1 MYEKKDSKNKH
12 DWIFVKQI
20 TCYHRHIVQVDSE
33 AVLSRRR
40 PGKDNLNCYNFRR
53 LICKH
58 CPYTGRNLSPSDKAQ
73 SEDIFALLY
82 QRSPLTGS
90 TQFWN
95 NWNVTN
101 KLLISFCINLWNILI
116 KDLKNLSYQDISIE
130 FEKEMIL
137 LNSLFL

>member
-33 AVLSRRR
+33 AVVSRRR
-40 PGKDNLNCYNFRR
+40 PIKDNLNCYNFRR

-58 CPYTGRNLSPSDKAQ
+58 YPYTGRNLSPSDKAQ
-73 SEDIFALLY
+73 SEYIFALLY

-95 NWNVTN
+95 NWNITN
-101 KLLISFCINLWNILI
+101 KSLISFFINLWNILI
-116 KDLKNLSYQDISIE
+116 KGFLSGYFNRIDLVKLTVPLDA
-130 FEKEMIL
+130 
-137 LNSLFL
+137 

>member
-33 AVLSRRR
+33 AVVSRRR
-40 PGKDNLNCYNFRR
+40 PIKDNLNCYNFRR

-58 CPYTGRNLSPSDKAQ
+58 YPYTGRNLSPSDKAQ

-90 TQFWN
+90 TKFWN

-101 KLLISFCINLWNILI
+101 KSLISFCINLWNILI
-116 KDLKNLSYQDISIE
+116 KDLQNLSYQDISIE